1 MAYFQANRVLMGQ
14 EDQRMY
20 ADSVY
25 LPAVDKQVG
34 GWLVA
39 GMRIAG
45 LGSCIE
51 GQCNISALLATANAI
66 DEPNLL
72 QFETT
77 SLTILLDFNG
87 RGVL

>member
-1 MAYFQANRVLMGQ
+1 MAYFQANRVLMGL

-25 LPAVDKQVG
+25 PPAVDKQVG
-34 GWLVA
+34 GWLMVA

-77 SLTILLDFNG
+77 SLTSLRING
-87 RGVL
+87 QGVL